1 MYLSY
6 VVTFSC
12 KPKTMNST
20 LIFFSLRATDDVLRE
35 IACGVMTLQY
45 RNGRVDLDWID
56 ILHNHKTLK

>member
-20 LIFFSLRATDDVLRE
+20 LIFFSLQATDDVLRE
-35 IACGVMTLQY
+35 IACGVMKLQ
-45 RNGRVDLDWID
+45 RRDGQVN
-56 ILHNHKTLK
+56 LHYVA